1 MKWWLPSFC
10 TKGLKELCDAY
21 SLARREY
28 YFDRWLPIISFCIL
42 YVLYL
47 YKDKFNTFA
56 NWIAEVSAELRLYLG
71 FVPHWQAAPLP
82 RGEWG
87 NHPSVPPVKRQI
99 MFTAIRRLLFINVIN
114 LPIVRFSV
122 YACHLVAV
130 VLNSIALY
138 LYTHF
143 KFRTTVIND
152 LITNHAS
159 FG

>member
-1 MKWWLPSFC
+1 MPTPWHGENTISTGGFLLYHSVSFMYC
-10 TKGLKELCDAY
+10 ICIKIRSIHLLIELLRSPRNFDSILGLYRPGKLHL
-21 SLARREY
+21 SQG
-28 YFDRWLPIISFCIL
+28 
-42 YVLYL
+42 
-47 YKDKFNTFA
+47 
-56 NWIAEVSAELRLYLG
+56 VSG
-71 FVPHWQAAPLP
+71 
-82 RGEWG
+82 G

-130 VLNSIALY
+130 LLNSIALY